1 MKITF
6 QKEPF
11 TGLIPELPELWGRHW
26 DEVALDKEAVPL
38 APDWAGYT
46 ELERVGMLHIMTARA
61 DGKLIGYYF
70 AIVRPHLHYRHTLH
84 AFSDIFIIL
93 PEYRRGLAGYQ
104 LFRETE
110 KMLKALGVRKTYV
123 VTKVHIP
130 LKMLMKRLGYRFI
143 ERVYSKLL

>member
-1 MKITF
+1 VTVTF
-6 QKEPF
+6 QEEAF
-11 TGLIPELPELWGRHW
+11 SSLISELPELWNRHW

-38 APDWAGYT
+38 APDWMGYK
-46 ELERVGMLHIMTARA
+46 ELERLGMLHIMTARA

-70 AIVRPHLHYRHTLH
+70 AFVRPHLHYRHTQH
-84 AFSDIFIIL
+84 AWSDIFIIL
-93 PEYRRGLAGYQ
+93 PEYRKGLTGYR
-104 LFRETE
+104 LFVETE
-110 KMLKALGVRKTYV
+110 KMLKSLGVRKSYV